1 MGKMKNHVHGWLE
14 EYGFDLGYDMSNAP
28 EFEDMDWVADDG
40 IDAQE
45 YWENKK
51 DKEKQKWEEQ

>member
-1 MGKMKNHVHGWLE
+1 MDDTVPAIE
-14 EYGFDLGYDMSNAP
+14 FDTSSDGV
-28 EFEDMDWVADDG
+28 ETVFQRIMDWVADDG

-51 DKEKQKWEEQ
+51 DKEKQ

>member
-1 MGKMKNHVHGWLE
+1 MGKMKNHIHGWLE

-28 EFEDMDWVADDG
+28 EFNDMDWVADDG

-51 DKEKQKWEEQ
+51 NKEKQ